1 MRRPLGAA
9 LAAWALAAAPVAA
22 QLGPPVRG
30 GLPALDRALRDL
42 DPPARVLVIGA
53 HPDDEDTELLAI
65 LARGLGLDVTYLSLT
80 RGEGGQNSIGDELG
94 PALGVLRTEE
104 LLAARRLDGAR
115 QLFTRAYDF
124 GFSKSLADTWR
135 HWPRDS
141 VLKDVVRAVRRQR
154 PDVIVSIFS
163 GTPRDGHGQH
173 QAAGWA
179 AHEAFAAAADPARF
193 PELAHEEG
201 LAPWRATKLYRSTRF
216 SPDSTTLLIRT
227 DGTDPADGRTWHQLA
242 MAGRSLHRSQDMG
255 QLQDLGPSTA
265 RLALVA
271 DRSGHAPGDPLL
283 AGVPARGAPERA
295 VLDSARAL
303 VRAGATD
310 AAFRLLVPPLAG
322 GACGTR
328 PDPAVL
334 GQLRGLLVDAW
345 TETGEARAGEPI
357 TVSLRAWNAG
367 DQPLAVEGV
376 VTRHYRRFGGPAAV
390 EAHEG
395 VPFALGTLAP
405 GARADTAVTLVVPP
419 SAPPSTPYFLQR
431 PLAGFLYD
439 WSADDR
445 AGAGEPFEAPW
456 LAVMATARDADGRC
470 VAVEREVT
478 DRRRV
483 PTEGE
488 VRRPVF
494 VVPRVTAAV
503 APAMLAWP
511 AGAAERTIRVTL
523 AHHAPDTTRVRVG
536 LRAPAGWPA
545 VAAQAVTLA
554 GAGAWREVTF
564 RVRAPAAAPTGAA
577 SFAVTLD
584 DGRGEVPAV
593 RVTRVDYPHIR
604 ARQIAAP
611 ATLTVRP
618 VCLRW
623 PAGRVAYVRGAA
635 DQVPEALR
643 AAGLPLD
650 VLAGAALRDAPLAR
664 YRAIVIGPRAFEVD
678 SALGAA
684 NARLLA
690 WVRGGGRL
698 VVQYQAPGFLRGPL
712 VPYPMQVAPRAD
724 RVTEED
730 GPVTLLDPA
739 AGAFTWPN
747 RLGAADWEGWVQ
759 ERGLNFPRSWDAR
772 YTPLLALRD
781 TGEPEQRGA
790 LLEARVGAG
799 TWVYAGLSFFR
810 QLPAGVPGAFRL
822 FANLLGGGPAR

>member
-1 MRRPLGAA
+1 MRRALRAA
-9 LAAWALAAAPVAA
+9 FAAWAVAATPAAA

-30 GLPALDRALRDL
+30 GIATLDRALRDL

-65 LARGLGLDVTYLSLT
+65 LARGLGLDATYLSLT
-80 RGEGGQNSIGDELG
+80 RGEGGQNSIGGELG

-104 LLAARRLDGAR
+104 LLAARQLDGAR

-124 GFSKSLADTWR
+124 GFSKSLDDTWR

-141 VLKDVVRAVRRQR
+141 VLKDVVRAVRRLR

-179 AHEAFAAAADPARF
+179 AHEAFVAAADPARF
-193 PELAHEEG
+193 PELAREEG
-201 LAPWRATKLYRSTRF
+201 LAPWTAVKLYRSTRF
-216 SPDSTTLLIRT
+216 SPDSTTLLLRT

-255 QLQDLGPSTA
+255 QLQDLGSSTA
-265 RLALVA
+265 RLMLVA
-271 DRSGHAPGDPLL
+271 DRSGHAPGDSLL
-283 AGVPARGAPERA
+283 AGVPERSARDRA
-295 VLDSARAL
+295 TLDSARAL
-303 VRAGATD
+303 VRTGATGAAYRLLASPAAGA
-310 AAFRLLVPPLAG
+310 
-322 GACGTR
+322 ACGAR

-334 GQLRGLLVDAW
+334 GQLRGLMVDAW

-357 TVSLRAWNAG
+357 RVSVRAWNAG
-367 DQPLAVEGV
+367 DVPAAVEGAV
-376 VTRHYRRFGGPAAV
+376 YRQYRRFGGPAAV
-390 EAHEG
+390 AAHEG

-405 GARADTAVTLVVPP
+405 GATADTAITLVVP
-419 SAPPSTPYFLQR
+419 SAAAPTTPYFLAR

-456 LAVMATARDADGRC
+456 LAVVATARDADGRC
-470 VAVEREVT
+470 VRVEREVT
-478 DRRRV
+478 ERRRV

-494 VVPRVTAAV
+494 IVPRVTAAV
-503 APAMLAWP
+503 APAVLAWP

-545 VAAQAVTLA
+545 VTAQPVTLA
-554 GAGAWREVTF
+554 GAAERVLTF
-564 RVRAPAAAPTGAA
+564 RVRAPAAAPAGAA
-577 SFAVTLD
+577 TFAVTLD

-604 ARQIAAP
+604 ARQLAAP
-611 ATLTVRP
+611 ATLTVQP
-618 VCLRW
+618 VRLQW
-623 PAGRVAYVRGAA
+623 PAGRVGYVRGAA

-643 AAGLPLD
+643 AAGLPLE
-650 VLAGAALRDAPLAR
+650 VLTGAALRDAPLAR
-664 YRAIVIGPRAFEVD
+664 YRTIVIGPRAFEAD

-698 VVQYQAPGFLRGPL
+698 VVQYQAPAFLRGAL

-730 GPVTLLDPA
+730 GAVTLLAPA
-739 AGAFTWPN
+739 ATAFTSPN

-759 ERGLNFPRSWDAR
+759 ERGLNFPRSWDPR
-772 YTPLLALRD
+772 YAPLLALRD
-781 TGEPEQRGA
+781 AGEPEQRGA

-799 TWVYAGLSFFR
+799 TWVYTGLSFFR

-822 FANLLGGGPAR
+822 FANLLGGGPSR